1 MKRLAGVIIL
11 TATVFAIFA
20 SCRWNTEAETSDK
33 LKAKMLPILG
43 TWRYASMTCVMPGDK
58 LDTVSTIFGPDT
70 IQIYDVYRC
79 DSILESYVTLDD
91 SILRQTQMHYVF
103 RNDSI
108 IAYNK
113 EKSVQV
119 QVINATDSTLIFEF
133 TLGNGDKTAYCKT
146 FSERCELPDWLR
158 QKIIK

>member
-1 MKRLAGVIIL
+1 MKRLTGVIIL
-11 TATVFAIFA
+11 TTMFFAIFA

-33 LKAKMLPILG
+33 LKERMSTILG
-43 TWRYASMTCVMPGDK
+43 TWRYASMTCVMSGNK

-91 SILRQTQMHYVF
+91 SILLHTQMRYVF

-108 IAYNK
+108 IADNK

-119 QVINATDSTLIFEF
+119 QVMNATDSTLIIAFP
-133 TLGNGDKTAYCKT
+133 LGNGDKTAYCQTLSK
-146 FSERCELPDWLR
+146 RCELPEWLKR
-158 QKIIK
+158 KINK